1 MEGGASLPSVSFCEA
16 TVLDIPRRCS
26 VLLPDLGQRPI
37 CQSFSGQGSG
47 MTRRG
52 SDWEW
57 VPCPRDAMRVVTLS
71 NDTRAQGR
79 NGGWMGSLQP
89 ATLGIMGV

>member
-1 MEGGASLPSVSFCEA
+1 
-16 TVLDIPRRCS
+16 
-26 VLLPDLGQRPI
+26 
-37 CQSFSGQGSG
+37 

-71 NDTRAQGR
+71 NDMRAQGR